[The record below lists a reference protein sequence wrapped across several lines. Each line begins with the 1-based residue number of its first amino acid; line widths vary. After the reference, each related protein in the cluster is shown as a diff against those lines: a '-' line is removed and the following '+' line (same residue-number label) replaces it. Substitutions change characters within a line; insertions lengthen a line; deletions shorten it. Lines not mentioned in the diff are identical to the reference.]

1 MVQFDVLPDCPNL
14 HARGWGVNYQ
24 ERNKLQFPGGHGN
37 RSNWTIH
44 IINSL
49 QLSNSLYKNPHVTAP
64 DFCGI
69 RIHMKLNSSIS
80 QETRTNYL
88 CRLNKANQ
96 WVRWR
101 WRFFFSSL
109 LTNWIYNLI
118 IHTWGSDCS
127 SVEVH
132 ELPKIS
138 STHPSKKKQATLL
151 DFDIDNHRGKYQQ
164 LSPRRHFER
173 HLSTSFSRDSEPRFH
188 NFQDG
193 VQQKQE
199 VEAITKPRFGRSTR
213 PEQKEETTYCK

>member
-1 MVQFDVLPDCPNL
+1 MN
-14 HARGWGVNYQ
+14 
-24 ERNKLQFPGGHGN
+24 
-37 RSNWTIH
+37 IH
-44 IINSL
+44 E
-49 QLSNSLYKNPHVTAP
+49 KTHVTAL

-69 RIHMKLNSSIS
+69 RIHIKLNSSIS

-88 CRLNKANQ
+88 CHPNKANK
-96 WVRWR
+96 WVRWK

-109 LTNWIYNLI
+109 LTTNWIYNLI

-138 STHPSKKKQATLL
+138 STHPSKKKKATLL

-164 LSPRRHFER
+164 PRRHFER
-173 HLSTSFSRDSEPRFH
+173 HLSTSFSRDSGPRFH

-199 VEAITKPRFGRSTR
+199 IEAITKPRFGRSTR
-213 PEQKEETTYCK
+213 PKQKKETTYCK